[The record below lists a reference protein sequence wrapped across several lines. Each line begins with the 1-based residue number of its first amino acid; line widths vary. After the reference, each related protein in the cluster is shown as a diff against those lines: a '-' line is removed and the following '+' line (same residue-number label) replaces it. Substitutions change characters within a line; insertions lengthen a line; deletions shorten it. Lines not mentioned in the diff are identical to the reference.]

1 MRTTTLI
8 AGLAAVL
15 ITATAALADTAPP
28 SPPPPP
34 GITSAT
40 ELERFAFQ
48 GGLGYL
54 NGGDVAVEDDEVET
68 DGGPLVSLA
77 VDSIVSPRMSLGL
90 FAIATSLDAGDSTA
104 RITTLGGTIKARF
117 GAPTGTQVRVG
128 VALGYQRI
136 TIEDADIEAIQGFD
150 IAPIVEVAFP
160 TSKSMRVVLQ
170 ASALSQPA
178 GGNSDVEVTFAPMG
192 YLAALVEIH

>member
-1 MRTTTLI
+1 MGTTTA

-15 ITATAALADTAPP
+15 FTATTALADATP

-34 GITSAT
+34 PGVVSQPDP
-40 ELERFAFQ
+40 ERFAFQ

-54 NGGDVAVEDDEVET
+54 NGGDVSVEDDEVET

-77 VDSIVSPRMSLGL
+77 VDSIVTPRMSLGL
-90 FAIATSLDAGDSTA
+90 FAVATSLDAGDDTA

-117 GAPTGTQVRVG
+117 GAPTGTQLRVG
-128 VALGYQRI
+128 VALGYQRM
-136 TIEDADIEAIQGFD
+136 TIEDADVEAIQGFD
-150 IAPIVEVAFP
+150 IGPIVEVAFP

-178 GGNSDVEVTFAPMG
+178 GGNSDAEVTFAPMG
-192 YLAALVEIH
+192 YMAALLEIH